1 MCFLLSGVGHERV
14 FVCAINS
21 SYVGCT
27 SLRDCHSHDRGTVM
41 SHPVLLG
48 SILTDDEFKQLYY
61 LASSP
66 KYSIRENAC
75 FCVQPD
81 LSIGCSHSY
90 FFDEVSDR

>member
-1 MCFLLSGVGHERV
+1 MGFLLSGATHERV
-14 FVCAINS
+14 SIRITNGN
-21 SYVGCT
+21 YVGCT

-48 SILTDDEFKQLYY
+48 STLTDDEFKQLYY